1 MNEPQVR
8 PHRMLARHLSIA
20 VLVAAGTLWVPVLS
34 AIVMSEPVAGT
45 AAAAAL
51 WFIAVAV
58 IVACCSGPDR
68 HTP

>member
-1 MNEPQVR
+1 
-8 PHRMLARHLSIA
+8 MLARHLSIA

-34 AIVMSEPVAGT
+34 ALVMSEPVAGT

-51 WFIAVAV
+51 WFITVVV